1 MLESS
6 LEESIY
12 RLASNGDFFAPWKRM
27 QWHTPMQKGIRN
39 LQVNTRVG
47 DRYEGRCNSFAK
59 MHFCAERAVGG
70 KRICDD
76 LEKTSER
83 VGRLHLG
90 VWVRNL
96 NGFLLNT

>member
-12 RLASNGDFFAPWKRM
+12 RLASNGDFFAPWNRM
-27 QWHTPMQKGIRN
+27 QGHTPMQKGIRN

-59 MHFCAERAVGG
+59 MHLRAERAVGG
-70 KRICDD
+70 KRMCDD
-76 LEKTSER
+76 LVKRASVSVGFTSES
-83 VGRLHLG
+83 G
-90 VWVRNL
+90 
-96 NGFLLNT
+96 